1 MTNTER
7 VAYIR
12 GLMEGLNLDEN
23 KDEVKV
29 LNAMLDLLD
38 EMASDLAG
46 LDETVDEVAGQVD
59 EIDEDLA
66 ALEDEIYGE
75 EEDDEEEDELEL
87 ELELGS
93 SGAFST
99 MWKTKRSSTAA
110 KSKKSTKA
118 VAINTFLLRKNLQI
132 FFHKPDNCLLTF

>member
-75 EEDDEEEDELEL
+75 EEDDEDDEDDECYYEVTCPNCNETICLSESIIEDGKMECPNCGELLEFEVEEEEDGCGCGCGHSEDGE
-87 ELELGS
+87 
-93 SGAFST
+93 
-99 MWKTKRSSTAA
+99 
-110 KSKKSTKA
+110 
-118 VAINTFLLRKNLQI
+118 
-132 FFHKPDNCLLTF
+132 